1 MRSIRPVL
9 FFMLCLAAPATL
21 VAQDAQSR
29 LWDAAIAGDTAA
41 LRKAMADGAKIYTL
55 HPFTNPNGRYALNWA
70 TLNNQVDAVKLLLEL
85 KAPIE
90 AENYTGFTALHHA
103 AEAGSLEAAKVLLAA
118 GADPGHTNKAGYTPQ
133 ATATEL
139 GHQAVAQLLEA
150 ASRKKK

>member
-1 MRSIRPVL
+1 MRSIRPIL
-9 FFMLCLAAPATL
+9 FLVLCLAAPSTL
-21 VAQDAQSR
+21 SAQGAQSR
-29 LWDAAIAGDTAA
+29 LWDAAMAGDTAA
-41 LRKAMADGAKIYTL
+41 VRKAVADGAKIDSVDTR
-55 HPFTNPNGRYALNWA
+55 PSRNGRYALNWA
-70 TLNNQVDAVKLLLEL
+70 ALNNKVEALQLLLEL

-90 AENYTGFTALHHA
+90 AVNYTGFTALHHA

-118 GADPGHTNKAGYTPQ
+118 GAEPNHTNKAGYTPL